1 VDRLTPSVSVIIP
14 AHNEAPTIASIVR
27 LTSSAVPDAEILVV
41 DDGSEDGT
49 ADAAAQA
56 GARVIRL
63 AVNEGKGAA
72 LQRGI
77 RESTG
82 EFLVFIDGDGQDS
95 PAEIPL
101 LIGAFA
107 PGVDLVL
114 GSRFLGKFR
123 PGAIT
128 RLNLAGTHL
137 ITWLVKVTFGSR
149 VTDPLAGFRAVRRS
163 IFERIELR
171 ATGYDIEVDLLLRV
185 LRAGGR
191 VVEVPASRS
200 ARPFGTSDLSSLTD
214 GIRIA
219 RRIFQVRFERAM
231 VSKIPSTPSVE
242 SVAIVQN
249 EVP

>member
-1 VDRLTPSVSVIIP
+1 MDRLTPSVSIIIP

-27 LTSSAVPDAEILVV
+27 LSAVAVPGAEVVVV
-41 DDGSEDGT
+41 DDGSTDET
-49 ADAAAQA
+49 AEAANNA

-63 AVNEGKGAA
+63 DVNEGKGAA
-72 LQRGI
+72 LQHGI
-77 RESTG
+77 RGTSG
-82 EFLVFIDGDGQDS
+82 EILVFIDGDGQDS
-95 PAEIPL
+95 PMEIPL

-114 GSRFLGKFR
+114 GSRFIGLFG

-128 RLNLAGTHL
+128 RLNLAGTQF
-137 ITWLVKVTFGSR
+137 ITWLVQATFGCR

-163 IFERIELR
+163 ILDRLELK

-185 LRAGGR
+185 LKAGGH

-200 ARPFGTSDLSSLTD
+200 ARPFGSSDLSSVSD

-219 RRIFQVRFERAM
+219 RRIFQVRFEA
-231 VSKIPSTPSVE
+231 VTPPVGHGE
-242 SVAIVQN
+242 AVAEPVAVRTN
-249 EVP
+249 DG

>member
-1 VDRLTPSVSVIIP
+1 MPSISVIIP

-27 LTSSAVPDAEILVV
+27 LTAAEVPGAEVVVV
-41 DDGSEDGT
+41 DDGSIDKT
-49 ADAAAQA
+49 ANVAANA

-63 AVNEGKGAA
+63 DVNGGKGAA

-77 RESTG
+77 RESSG
-82 EFLVFIDGDGQDS
+82 EILVFIDGDGQDS

-101 LIGAFA
+101 LIGAMS

-114 GSRFLGKFR
+114 GSRFLGNFR

-128 RLNLAGTHL
+128 RLNLAGTRF
-137 ITWLVKVTFGSR
+137 ITWLVKLTFGSR

-163 IFERIELR
+163 ILERFELK

-185 LRAGGR
+185 LRAGGG
-191 VVEVPASRS
+191 VAEVPASRS
-200 ARPFGTSDLSSLTD
+200 ARPFGTSDLSSLWD

-219 RRIFQVRFERAM
+219 RRIFQVRFERSA
-231 VSKIPSTPSVE
+231 PLE
-242 SVAIVQN
+242 SPP
-249 EVP
+249 EVVVDASAAVRHDT

>member
-1 VDRLTPSVSVIIP
+1 MPSVSVIIP

-27 LTSSAVPDAEILVV
+27 MTAATVPAAEVVVV
-41 DDGSEDGT
+41 DDGSSDGT
-49 ADAAAQA
+49 ADAAARA

-63 AVNEGKGAA
+63 EKNVGKGAA
-72 LQRGI
+72 LQLGI
-77 RESTG
+77 RETSS
-82 EFLVFIDGDGQDS
+82 ELLVFIDGDGQDS

-101 LIGAFA
+101 LLGAFA

-114 GSRFLGKFR
+114 GSRFLGNFR

-128 RLNLAGTHL
+128 RLNLAGTHF
-137 ITWLVKVTFGSR
+137 ITWLVQVTFGCR

-163 IFERIELR
+163 ILNRFELK

-200 ARPFGTSDLSSLTD
+200 ARPFGSSDLSSVSD
-214 GIRIA
+214 GVRIA
-219 RRIFQVRFERAM
+219 RRIFQVRFEA
-231 VSKIPSTPSVE
+231 
-242 SVAIVQN
+242 VAPLASRTEAPPEPAVTTSN
-249 EVP
+249 EG

>member
-1 VDRLTPSVSVIIP
+1 MDRLTPSVSIIIP
-14 AHNEAPTIASIVR
+14 AHNEEPTIASIVR
-27 LTSSAVPDAEILVV
+27 LSAAAVPGAEVVVV
-41 DDGSEDGT
+41 DDGSTDGT
-49 ADAAAQA
+49 AEAATNA

-63 AVNEGKGAA
+63 DVNEGKGAA

-77 RESTG
+77 RGSSG
-82 EFLVFIDGDGQDS
+82 EILVFIDGDGQDS
-95 PAEIPL
+95 PMEIPL

-128 RLNLAGTHL
+128 RLNLAGTQF
-137 ITWLVKVTFGSR
+137 ITWMVRVTFGGR

-163 IFERIELR
+163 ILDRLELK

-191 VVEVPASRS
+191 VAEVPASRS
-200 ARPFGTSDLSSLTD
+200 ARPFGSSDLSSVSD

-219 RRIFQVRFERAM
+219 RRILQVRFERASAPAGGGEPVAEPVT
-231 VSKIPSTPSVE
+231 VSS
-242 SVAIVQN
+242 N
-249 EVP
+249 EG